1 MTELR
6 QTAASVKAVILS
18 IRAKGMKSV
27 RYGRDHMAA
36 DAFYEVENQT
46 GKVITRSCIL
56 TDVNPCWPPLEFKI
70 QGGRSRKISLVFY
83 DYNPKKPRRSFE
95 LACIETSLDELYE
108 AVAAHKKNRD
118 KPSYSL
124 HSAGLE
130 VYICDLEEKVRVLQ
144 SSPDLADDITSVSS
158 KSNPLVPILEND
170 EEDEDHRD
178 ILSNNN
184 FIGIVDETELVEGKN
199 SKAGINCKEKKKE
212 ETVAVVVESKI
223 MESQQ
228 QLSTAK
234 KYSEESRAVPS
245 SNSSLSS
252 TSSVN
257 VLNTIAEHQSTTTRG
272 SKETAPLTTIGASAG
287 HESKLAGY
295 DQDEPSR
302 SQSQG
307 LVTSAP
313 VVLIRSDQ
321 SDSRKKDTIDIC
333 KSEKDEE
340 AISAMAEN
348 DFLESKQQLPTAKIQ
363 NVESNARISSND
375 SAFTST
381 SSSTE
386 IDATTGQDS
395 KDCDDHRE
403 DFSTSSSTVQKSLPT
418 EMTEYHRNE
427 LKPSF
432 TSPSSVISGSY
443 QEESNDHG
451 DYDVRLSC
459 FPEKHSP
466 SSILVGRFR
475 GDPMHDNV
483 FPDCV
488 NEDEV
493 SVSNDSCSS
502 EEGDHD
508 QKQHFDIS
516 NEDSNLSNQSL
527 SRRSLERQEMPMIEL
542 QLLATGI
549 NSLSSNV
556 MTSHYY
562 YEVENEEGDKVGR
575 SPSTPS
581 CSEKNVVCS
590 LDFNALCGG
599 NRDRKI
605 SLIFYHNSVE
615 IACIETSI
623 TELHRAAKAYQLQT
637 GDEKRESFGID
648 GNDDNSNIN
657 GFKVFICHVEEI
669 NTTGHSGEGLLE
681 KTSNIVPHANQRKK
695 AKGEQKQKFRLKNKF
710 QKFKNLINKKKPVD
724 VRQN

>member
-1 MTELR
+1 MTELT
-6 QTAASVKAVILS
+6 QTSASVKVVILS

-56 TDVNPCWPPLEFKI
+56 NDVNPCWPPLEFEI

-108 AVAAHKKNRD
+108 AVAAHKKNTD

-144 SSPDLADDITSVSS
+144 STPDLADDITSVSS

-170 EEDEDHRD
+170 EEDEDHKD
-178 ILSNNN
+178 IVSNNN
-184 FIGIVDETELVEGKN
+184 FIGIVDETELVEEKS
-199 SKAGINCKEKKKE
+199 SKAGINCKEDKKE
-212 ETVAVVVESKI
+212 ETIAVVVESKI
-223 MESQQ
+223 MESQE
-228 QLSTAK
+228 QLSPAK
-234 KYSEESRAVPS
+234 KYSEESRAVAS

-252 TSSVN
+252 TSSGN
-257 VLNTIAEHQSTTTRG
+257 VLNAIAENQSTTLCG
-272 SKETAPLTTIGASAG
+272 SKETKETIPLTTSSASAG
-287 HESKLAGY
+287 HESALTGY
-295 DQDEPSR
+295 DQDEPFR
-302 SQSQG
+302 SKSQD

-313 VVLIRSDQ
+313 VVLIRSDPN
-321 SDSRKKDTIDIC
+321 DSRKKDITDIC
-333 KSEKDEE
+333 KSEKDED

-348 DFLESKQQLPTAKIQ
+348 DFLESKQQLSTSNIQ
-363 NVESNARISSND
+363 NLESNARISSND

-386 IDATTGQDS
+386 LDANTGQDS

-403 DFSTSSSTVQKSLPT
+403 DFSTSSSTKSLPT

-432 TSPSSVISGSY
+432 TSSSTVISGSY
-443 QEESNDHG
+443 QEESNGHDNYG
-451 DYDVRLSC
+451 VRLSC
-459 FPEKHSP
+459 FSEEHSP

-475 GDPMHDNV
+475 GDPVHDNV
-483 FPDCV
+483 VPDCV

-493 SVSNDSCSS
+493 SVSNDSYSS
-502 EEGDHD
+502 EEGEHSQEQD
-508 QKQHFDIS
+508 FDIS

-527 SRRSLERQEMPMIEL
+527 SRTSLERQEMPMIEL

-549 NSLSSNV
+549 NSLSSNAV
-556 MTSHYY
+556 TSHYY

-575 SPSTPS
+575 SPSIAS
-581 CSEKNVVCS
+581 CSEKSAVCS

-605 SLIFYHNSVE
+605 SLVFYHNSVE

-648 GNDDNSNIN
+648 GNDDDSNID
-657 GFKVFICHVEEI
+657 GFKVFICHVEEM
-669 NTTGHSGEGLLE
+669 NTTGHSDEGLLAN
-681 KTSNIVPHANQRKK
+681 TSNIVPHANQRKK
-695 AKGEQKQKFRLKNKF
+695 AKGEHKQKFRLKNKF
-710 QKFKNLINKKKPVD
+710 QKFKNLINKKKLVD
-724 VRQN
+724 V